1 MSLHKIL
8 LNTVPILMISVTIA
22 GFTYMGVK
30 TQSKINTKILPETS
44 SKSITNS
51 ISMEGTSNRFTTD
64 TTTKGADMINSTE
77 TTTISIEDNTMEED
91 ILCTDDTLIEE
102 DIVNVSLNTDI
113 DWSSLDCEL
122 PTMEGTDTIYVEE
135 EILDYIYDISNKYD
149 VPCGLTLSVCYVES
163 GFQPDVNNAG
173 LNSDGT
179 TDYGLM
185 GLNDKYLPYNCDLYN
200 NGELIDPYNAYD
212 NISIGVQ
219 ILRSN
224 LNTFGGSLYD
234 AACAY
239 NLGPAGWKTKKDAG
253 QGWYYGDKVL
263 AYMNLLE
270 DSLPIS

>member
-1 MSLHKIL
+1 MSLPRIL
-8 LNTVPILMISVTIA
+8 LNIVPILTISGTIA

-30 TQSKINTKILPETS
+30 TQSEINTKTLTETS
-44 SKSITNS
+44 SKSVTS
-51 ISMEGTSNRFTTD
+51 ISTGGTSNRFSTS
-64 TTTKGADMINSTE
+64 TTTKGVDMTNFME
-77 TTTISIEDNTMEED
+77 TTTTPIEDNAVEED
-91 ILCTDDTLIEE
+91 ILCMDDILMEE
-102 DIVNVSLNTDI
+102 ENADVSLDTDI

-179 TDYGLM
+179 VDYGLM

-270 DSLPIS
+270 DSLLIS